1 MSDDIVTR
9 LRAEGEMEPVGDG
22 TKVWWLSE
30 ICQEAA
36 NEIERLQ
43 TELDRWRNI
52 AEGLYVIA
60 ERNPPIAD
68 GIQLGSDRYVEIL
81 HSFIYAYRGLPNE

>member
-1 MSDDIVTR
+1 MGQLDV
-9 LRAEGEMEPVGDG
+9 VH
-22 TKVWWLSE
+22 
-30 ICQEAA
+30 EAA